1 MRNQI
6 KTNFKMPDLQENKS
20 TRVIERTKIKEKEN
34 HVNKIKTQEE
44 EIQDL
49 KRKTQEPILQ
59 SNKGLDKIK
68 TQNKQVEAA
77 LKRYDQLSEK
87 L

>member
-49 KRKTQEPILQ
+49 KRKTPEPILQ
-59 SNKGLDKIK
+59 SNKGLDKVK

-77 LKRYDQLSEK
+77 LKRYGQLSEK